1 MVLALDHSR
10 RAWRWFIAA
19 SVLGVV
25 ASALVAVSG
34 AASGSIAQA
43 VRNVAVILAEMTPPD
58 FSRAGAWAAPIRDT
72 LAMAVAGTGLA
83 VLVAVPLG
91 LAGSTASG
99 MPRLLSRAVKLAL
112 AGLRSVPD
120 IALGLI
126 LVVAVGQGAL
136 SGTLA
141 LALYSVGML
150 GKFTAEAMDHVDA
163 DLLELGRALR
173 LPPLLC
179 TLRIGVPQ
187 ILPRLMDYTL
197 YRLEHNVR
205 ASAVLGLV
213 GAGGIGFELISAF
226 RIFAYD
232 EAAAILIVIVVMVA
246 LTETAGHRLRAA
258 MK

>member
-1 MVLALDHSR
+1 MLAAVLA
-10 RAWRWFIAA
+10 AFAA
-19 SVLGVV
+19 VGGLAPGGV
-25 ASALVAVSG
+25 
-34 AASGSIAQA
+34 AQA
-43 VRNVAVILAEMTPPD
+43 LRNVAVIASEMMPPD
-58 FSRAGAWAAPIRDT
+58 FSRAGTWAAPIRDT

-91 LAGSTASG
+91 LAGSAASG
-99 MPRLLSRAVKLAL
+99 VPRPLSRAVKLAL
-112 AGLRSVPD
+112 AMLRAVPD

-141 LALYSVGML
+141 LAIYSVGML
-150 GKFTAEAMDHVDA
+150 GKFSAEAMDHVDP

-173 LPPLLC
+173 LPPLLR
-179 TLRIGVPQ
+179 TLRIALPV
-187 ILPRLMDYTL
+187 IFPRLVDYAL

-232 EAAAILIVIVVMVA
+232 EAAAILIVIIALVAVTEMV
-246 LTETAGHRLRAA
+246 GNRVRAA
-258 MK
+258 L